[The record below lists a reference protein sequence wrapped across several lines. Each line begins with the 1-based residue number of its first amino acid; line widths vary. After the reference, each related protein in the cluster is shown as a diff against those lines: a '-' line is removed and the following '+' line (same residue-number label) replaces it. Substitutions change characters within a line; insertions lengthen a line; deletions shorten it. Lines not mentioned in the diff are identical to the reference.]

1 MNKQPQPSKLEIIA
15 ACVLGAILG
24 GGGIALYF
32 YLTGGF

>member
-1 MNKQPQPSKLEIIA
+1 MNNYPQPSTIEIIA